1 MKWGLEWMEKRLEQL
16 IVEFREFRS
25 EVSEKFTRLEIGQ
38 ADLKGAL
45 KLNAMLIDEN
55 FVVIRKKLQDN
66 NGSAEI
72 EVEVDLLF
80 REIESLKRQ
89 INKIEQKLIN

>member
-1 MKWGLEWMEKRLEQL
+1 MNWGFAMMEELLEQL
-16 IVEFREFRS
+16 IVEFKEFRS

-38 ADLKGAL
+38 ADLKGSL
-45 KLNAMLIDEN
+45 KMSAMLMDEN